1 MISMENI
8 YILSILLCITEF
20 CTATFFH
27 HHHRNRN
34 YHWRRFH
41 PRVHF
46 DIPPPRRFPQGIPPS
61 FINIHSRVPNARL
74 RIFERNHPP
83 PHVFPV
89 GTLYPATGI
98 HLPNP
103 LNDLNT
109 YDLPP
114 LWTQSGPTFSNGA
127 VRPNVD
133 NIVPIIITR
142 ESTVTIPDRQTIPAT
157 DGSTV
162 DNDDEDNDQQTT
174 TVPPLTVPPVQ
185 KKTCQE
191 V

>member
-1 MISMENI
+1 MAKI
-8 YILSILLCITEF
+8 YILSILLCIAGF
-20 CTATFFH
+20 CTATFHYYHRH
-27 HHHRNRN
+27 HN

-41 PRVHF
+41 PRARF
-46 DIPPPRRFPQGIPPS
+46 DIPPPRRYPPS
-61 FINIHSRVPNARL
+61 FISTWTQVPNARL

-89 GTLYPATGI
+89 ATVYPATGI
-98 HLPNP
+98 RLPNP
-103 LNDLNT
+103 LNTLNT

-114 LWTQSGPTFSNGA
+114 HWTQSNPIFSNSA

-133 NIVPIIITR
+133 NIIPIIITR

-157 DGSTV
+157 DVSTV